1 VDQDLELLVRNVRF
15 VVSFVLSALFL
26 FPSAA
31 QRASLPLAQCFSQA
45 LSSRPVPLR
54 PSNGNRAS
62 GPYIKISALQI
73 SSAAAGQ
80 APSSQSSSL
89 ASPGNKDAQAIAV
102 LNKALSTMGGQ
113 SAIQRIDDYTAI
125 GHITY
130 HFAEDQKGTTTI
142 RGRVFN
148 DLRLD
153 ATLSGGIRS
162 ETTSQGLVSLKGEDG
177 TVSQISSSPPVAAS
191 RMILPY
197 LLLAVVGGSSG
208 YSISYEGVVEVG
220 NSSAHYIRIQRQI
233 IGLDDPD
240 GNLSEVLTSSYWIDA
255 STFQILMMRDTLS
268 KQNVR
273 TIRYSDYRLVGGI
286 WVPFSIEQEG
296 GYQACSIQLD
306 QITFNS
312 GLLDSDFQF

>member
-1 VDQDLELLVRNVRF
+1 VDQDLEVLVRNARF
-15 VVSFVLSALFL
+15 VVSFVLSALFS
-26 FPSAA
+26 FPPAA
-31 QRASLPLAQCFSQA
+31 QQASLPLAQRFSPRA
-45 LSSRPVPLR
+45 LPSLPVPLR
-54 PSNGNRAS
+54 ASDVTRAPS
-62 GPYIKISALQI
+62 PYIKVSALRI

-80 APSSQSSSL
+80 APSGQSISL
-89 ASPGNKDAQAIAV
+89 ASPGNKDGQAIAV
-102 LNKALSTMGGQ
+102 LNQALSAMGGQ
-113 SAIQRIDDYTAI
+113 SAILKIDDYTAV

-162 ETTSQGLVSLKGEDG
+162 ETTSQGLVSVKGEDG
-177 TVSQISSSPPVAAS
+177 TVSQISSSPPLASS
-191 RMILPY
+191 RMVLPY

-220 NSSAHYIRIQRQI
+220 NSSAYSIQVQRQI
-233 IGLDDPD
+233 PGVHDPD
-240 GNLSEVLTSSYWIDA
+240 NLRQASTMNYWIDV

-268 KQNVR
+268 EQNIR
-273 TIRYSDYRLVGGI
+273 TIRYSDYRLVSGL

-296 GYQACSIQLD
+296 GYQACSIRLD

-312 GLLDSDFQF
+312 GLQDSDFQF